1 MTPEDRRR
9 VFSEAGKLGAA
20 VLHLGTT
27 LDQRRERTAAA
38 RAARA
43 AKRGPAKPTMA
54 QRIAEAEALLPTLPP
69 EERERQTAW
78 VEQAKAALAEL
89 EEHRKKKVLAEAS

>member
-1 MTPEDRRR
+1 MTDSPYVQR
-9 VFSEAGKLGAA
+9 AKLGALA
-20 VLHLGTT
+20 LHLGST
-27 LDQRRERTAAA
+27 LDERRERTAAA

-43 AKRGPAKPTMA
+43 AKRPRKPTMA
-54 QRIAEAEALLPTLPP
+54 ERIAEAEAQLPTLPP
-69 EERERQTAW
+69 AERARQTVW